1 MSANNHDTGHNEIQ
15 IGPLKFTLQTLGTV
29 GFSYVLPIV
38 IAITLVFAFLGKDS
52 ATNRA
57 PSSAD
62 TIERGTSAR
71 IQKVGSL
78 SMQSGPRELK
88 SGEQVYSAQCAACH
102 ASGAAGAPKFGD
114 AGAWGPRIGTGF
126 ASLLNSALK
135 GKGAMGPQ
143 GGGNFSDLE
152 IGRGVVHMANAGGA
166 KFEEPKAPAAAK

>member
-1 MSANNHDTGHNEIQ
+1 MSASNHDTVSNEIQ
-15 IGPLKFTLQTLGTV
+15 IGPFKFSKQTLLTV
-29 GFSYVLPIV
+29 GLSYVVPVIV
-38 IAITLVFAFLGKDS
+38 IGTLVVSFLGKDAAS
-52 ATNRA
+52 NRA
-57 PSSAD
+57 PSTAD
-62 TIERGTSAR
+62 SIERGTSAR

-166 KFEEPKAPAAAK
+166 KFEEPKPPAAAK